1 MKKKKVI
8 VTRKVKKW
16 KILDRLAWLIP
27 VLVGMKLIIG
37 IQGSFLQ
44 ELAFV
49 FADSTVAGI
58 VFLIMVFW
66 LIMLVAAPLML
77 IWWAVTHTV
86 KRSVMRNTTF
96 NVLQNLD
103 YFRDRFAGVTPADIS
118 MLTDLEIEP
127 KKDIA
132 ALLLKYTMLGLV
144 TTDHGTVTVV
154 GFQHPEL
161 QESDRFLLYAI
172 ADDKVDV
179 GVTVKWKNMAR
190 DEVVDKGYLKNTR
203 RDANGKQN
211 GCGVASSIGC
221 LLPILIWITG
231 SVFAMTS
238 SMFQDFSNMLDS
250 LDDSATNLD
259 LINTLLAS
267 PEVGA
272 ATAVS
277 AVVAGL
283 CMIALILPVVGL
295 IYLVVSSA
303 NSNSYKRTEIGEELT
318 EEIYGMKNFIHD
330 FSELSHADKEQ
341 LILWDDFL
349 IYAVL
354 LEENTS
360 IVDEICDMRHIRR
373 IPLPKIW
380 EV

>member
-8 VTRKVKKW
+8 VTRKVKIW
-16 KILDRLAWLIP
+16 KLLDCLAWLIP
-27 VLVGMKLIIG
+27 VLISMRMLIGGREIFRQQLTE
-37 IQGSFLQ
+37 I
-44 ELAFV
+44 
-49 FADSTVAGI
+49 FADSPAAGV

-66 LIMLVAAPLML
+66 MIMLVSVPLML
-77 IWWAVTHTV
+77 MWRAVTHTV

-96 NVLQNLD
+96 NVLQDLD
-103 YFRDRFAGVTPADIS
+103 YFRDRFTGVTPADIS

-132 ALLLKYTMLGLV
+132 ALILKYTMLGLV
-144 TTDHGTVTVV
+144 TTDHGTVTVERLE
-154 GFQHPEL
+154 HPEL
-161 QESDRFLLYAI
+161 QESDRFLLHAI
-172 ADDKVDV
+172 ADNKVDA

-190 DEVVDKGYLKNTR
+190 EEVVNKGYLKNNR
-203 RDANGKQN
+203 READGKRN

-221 LLPILIWITG
+221 LLPILIMVSG
-231 SVFAMTS
+231 AVFAMTS
-238 SMFQDFSNMLDS
+238 SMFQDFSEMINS
-250 LDDSATNLD
+250 FDDSATNLD

-267 PEVGA
+267 PELGT

-277 AVVAGL
+277 ALVGGL

-295 IYLVVSSA
+295 IYLVVSSVG
-303 NSNSYKRTEIGEELT
+303 SNYYKRTETGEELT

-330 FSELSHADKEQ
+330 FSELSRADKEQ
-341 LILWDDFL
+341 IVLWDDFL

-360 IVDEICDMRHIRR
+360 IVDEICGMRNMKRVS
-373 IPLPKIW
+373 LPKIW